1 MSELLSDPKN
11 PLRNYWHAVALSSD
25 VKNKPIAT
33 TLMDEDLVL
42 WRTETGV
49 SALEDR
55 CVHRGTRL
63 SLGWV
68 EKNRLLC
75 PYHGWEYDSGGVVKV
90 IPSTPP
96 ERPIPAKARVGAYH
110 CAERY
115 GLIFVCLGE
124 PKQPLYEVPEFE
136 REDFKC
142 HIVGPVTWQADAGR
156 SLENFMDEAHLPWAH
171 PDMLGNRDNIPVV
184 SARKVEEQDG
194 AFYFECQS
202 EVGNRLNP
210 DKLTINRLTYHIALP
225 YTLYHENI
233 YPNGDRVIDLFF
245 STPIS
250 EAKCARYMVVARNFG
265 LEHPPDKFIAFTQK
279 IWEQD
284 RILIE
289 SQRPVR
295 LPIDW
300 NKELHLRGPDGPSV
314 TYRKMLAALSPTE
327 KT

>member
-96 ERPIPAKARVGAYH
+96 EQPIPSKARVGAYH

-142 HIVGPVTWQADAGR
+142 HIVGPVIWQADAGR
-156 SLENFMDEAHLPWAH
+156 SLENFMDEAHLPWARSKRAQ
-171 PDMLGNRDNIPVV
+171 GGG
-184 SARKVEEQDG
+184 ARWCV
-194 AFYFECQS
+194 
-202 EVGNRLNP
+202 
-210 DKLTINRLTYHIALP
+210 
-225 YTLYHENI
+225 
-233 YPNGDRVIDLFF
+233 LF
-245 STPIS
+245 
-250 EAKCARYMVVARNFG
+250 
-265 LEHPPDKFIAFTQK
+265 
-279 IWEQD
+279 
-284 RILIE
+284 
-289 SQRPVR
+289 
-295 LPIDW
+295 
-300 NKELHLRGPDGPSV
+300 
-314 TYRKMLAALSPTE
+314 
-327 KT
+327 